1 MSSKG
6 KYHFIIGM
14 PRAGTTLLSSELN
27 KYEDVIGMPESKH
40 VIRMLR
46 SKDDYSLG
54 LKKYYD
60 VAFPKLKNKPYTVS
74 DDIINV
80 IAEANNKSIKQ
91 NSIAL
96 GKCFSF
102 FETEKKANIFID
114 KNPMYTFHWEKITK
128 EFIESKF
135 VVMVRNPK
143 AFANSKIQKKHHE
156 ERMTSPYY
164 FSHVWN
170 NFCNEIFAFKK
181 KHPDNVMV
189 VKYEDLVSD
198 KNVFF
203 DIVSFLEIE
212 TKKMEGIEF
221 EENYKNLISEEM
233 IDRHKTKYTDL
244 SKPVNKDRI
253 NAFKDEM
260 SEMMLARIE
269 SICSSNMLT
278 LGYKKEYK
286 KANNFALNIPYLL
299 LGRLHK
305 KRAKK

>member
-102 FETEKKANIFID
+102 FETEKKASIFID
-114 KNPMYTFHWEKITK
+114 KNPMYTFHWEKIIS
-128 EFIESKF
+128 EFPDAKF
-135 VVMVRNPK
+135 ILMVRNPK
-143 AFANSKIQKKHHE
+143 AFVNSKTQKKHHE
-156 ERMTSPYY
+156 ERMSSPY
-164 FSHVWN
+164 FFAHVWN
-170 NFCNEIFAFKK
+170 NYAKEIFALKE
-181 KHPDNVMV
+181 KHPNNVKV
-189 VKYEDLVSD
+189 IKYEDLVSD
-198 KNVFF
+198 KNVFD
-203 DIVSFLEIE
+203 DIVSFLEINS
-212 TKKMEGIEF
+212 KKTEGIGF

-244 SKPVNKDRI
+244 SKPVNKVRI
-253 NAFKDEM
+253 HAYKDKM
-260 SEMMLARIE
+260 SVKTLSRIE

-286 KANNFALNIPYLL
+286 KANNFALNIPYSL